1 MRRGS
6 YPPVSSAVRVVVA
19 AGCLTL
25 SSCSSSR
32 GAARDGEAV
41 AVEVSAHADGTVA
54 TRNSARPAPKVDPLR
69 EPGRATLVAPPSF
82 SVRFETTAGR
92 FDMVCTREWA
102 PHGVDRLFNLV
113 RIGYFKD
120 VAFFRVVSTPKPF
133 VVQFGIHGDPSVNAA
148 WKDARIEADPVVGSN
163 RRGVV
168 SFAMAG
174 APTTRTVQLFINLG
188 DNPSLDGMGFAPVC
202 IVTGQGMD
210 VVDRLYGDY
219 AEAPTR
225 QQGRIQEEGNVFLR
239 QAFPNLD
246 YIVQAT
252 MMLPAN

>member
-1 MRRGS
+1 M
-6 YPPVSSAVRVVVA
+6 SSSPRIAVA
-19 AGCLTL
+19 AVCLAL
-25 SSCSSSR
+25 AGCSSSR
-32 GAARDGEAV
+32 EPARDGEV
-41 AVEVSAHADGTVA
+41 VSLEVSAHSTGAVA
-54 TRNSARPAPKVDPLR
+54 TRGTASTPRVDPLR
-69 EPGRATLVAPPSF
+69 DPSRATLVAPPSF
-82 SVRFETTAGR
+82 NVQFETSAGR

-102 PHGVDRLFNLV
+102 PHGVDRIYNLV

-120 VAFFRVVSTPKPF
+120 IAFFRVIKSPRPF
-133 VVQFGIHGDPSVNAA
+133 IVQFGLHGDPTVNAA
-148 WKDARIEADPVVGSN
+148 WKDARLEADTVVGSN

-210 VVDRLYGDY
+210 VVDKLYGDY
-219 AEAPTR
+219 AEAPS
-225 QQGRIQEEGNVFLR
+225 QARIQDEGNVFLR

-252 MMLPAN
+252 MALPAN